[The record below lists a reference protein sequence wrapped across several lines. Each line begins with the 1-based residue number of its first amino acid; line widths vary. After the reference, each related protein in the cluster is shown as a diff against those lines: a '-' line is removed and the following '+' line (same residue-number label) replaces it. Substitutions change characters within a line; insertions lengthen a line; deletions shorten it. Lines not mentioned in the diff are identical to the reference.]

1 MSKVL
6 GTVSVVL
13 MLLVLLAQAAQY
25 SWKADFVQTNPT
37 KFGNGFVKGTMYY
50 RYDTANTKLSVVRYD
65 ITSPT
70 TITIMKVQAD
80 GRVYKRCTKCEG
92 ANDNSMVIPALHKLS
107 TDSCGMNG
115 QFYECTRKVSN
126 KQLTLRFK
134 SSSDTSKPI
143 RFTFDKDTYELSNQ
157 GSYTFTSSTFTV
169 QSSWDCGHC
178 VSMVDLFFLLDGS
191 DSLSRSDWS
200 KQVEFVS
207 KVAAMFTL
215 GESATAISI
224 ISWFFVWRVAWPLST
239 HKYLQEI
246 SSTSIPYETFALTP
260 PYTAGPYG
268 HYPDY
273 SWENSGGATHQY
285 LGFKEMIDQLNQNST
300 KLKGTS
306 RRIYTKGKK
315 VPTPIAI
322 AITDGYD
329 HSVDRGL
336 AWSGMFKK
344 VYKGYVIEV
353 GVGNSLNETFMKSM
367 ASNINGEPAMYQV
380 DSFNGLKDLVDK
392 IVTVSCDYGNT
403 ADACDAGCNGFCGCE
418 GKCFCPECKQ
428 TGDKCLEYK
437 CTSNGVTASKCVET
451 KPACLNDVNFCWN
464 QQCNRNTGTCTK
476 IETKCDKPKIPG
488 STKECMCAEPFC
500 RDNGC
505 RYSQVNSL
513 CPAVSCYVNPRCD
526 CSQAG
531 TFPDQYP
538 GCVYTPKSCKASV
551 ACKTSTCNRKTNQC
565 EETSNCT
572 VHSDKCYRNTCNT
585 TTGKCDA
592 VSVMA
597 NLPHHECMEYKCKD
611 GIVTEQPRDCA
622 AEAGDKDPCNVYT
635 CSKDQCSKKRI
646 DGCNSCGTTVCPDK
660 LCMITMCKT
669 SSTGEEECD
678 YKPKE
683 NNCTRGTCETGRC
696 DESTGGEC
704 VYTSDCLDDTA
715 NQCFRQDCV
724 GPHTCAWVP
733 REGVCSGDG
742 CHIRGRCVNNETGAC
757 EYDSPCPKNNCENV
771 TCELNTETNQPFCN
785 RVEYTGCTV
794 APGLEKCMYSECDA
808 ATDRCVEHDI
818 SCDDNNP
825 CTIDRCD
832 LTKGCDHTKE
842 YENETCTLYFCNA
855 SEPDDTKRWTT
866 RGKCDDSDFCTIDT
880 CDEETGECTYRPNMC
895 EDLEMEG
902 YVCFVRR
909 CVSNQNR
916 CMRRLVSG
924 AYIDICGNCITA
936 DQANASSYDM
946 DECLEGMGVNPVVA
960 GIAGGVAAAIAIA
973 VVIAVAGVTAGS
985 IYGTRELMKRA
996 RNAADQ
1002 GAQMNPLYED
1012 SKHEASNPFYE
1023 EAGDKE

>member
-1 MSKVL
+1 MNKTIGV
-6 GTVSVVL
+6 VSVALVVL
-13 MLLVLLAQAAQY
+13 ALAAQAEQF
-25 SWKADFVQTNPT
+25 SWKASFVQTNPT
-37 KFGNGFVKGTMYY
+37 KFGNGLVRGTMFF
-50 RYDTANTKLSVVRYD
+50 RYDTSDANKAVVRYD

-80 GRVYKRCTKCEG
+80 KRVYKRCTKCEG
-92 ANDNSMVIPALHKLS
+92 ANDNTMVIPALHKLS
-107 TDSCGMNG
+107 SDSCGMNG
-115 QFYECTRKVSN
+115 QQYECSRTVGG
-126 KQLTLRFK
+126 KQLTLRF
-134 SSSDTSKPI
+134 SSSSETSKPVS
-143 RFTFDKDTYELSNQ
+143 FTFDKDTYTLSNHQ
-157 GSYTFTSSTFTV
+157 SFDFSSSTFVV
-169 QSSWDCGHC
+169 QDSWDCGHC
-178 VSMVDLFFLLDGS
+178 VSMLDLFFLLDGS
-191 DSLSRSDWS
+191 DSLSKSDWI
-200 KQVEFVS
+200 QQLDFVD
-207 KVAAMFTL
+207 KVVSMFTL
-215 GESATAISI
+215 GESATAVSI
-224 ISWFFVWRVAWPLST
+224 ISWFYVRRVAWPLST
-239 HKYLQEI
+239 FRYLQEI
-246 SSTSIPYETFALTP
+246 SISSIPYETFALSPRCGTWCF
-260 PYTAGPYG
+260 
-268 HYPDY
+268 PDY
-273 SWENSGGATHQY
+273 TRDNYPGATHQW
-285 LGFKEMIDQLNQNST
+285 LGFSEMVDQLNQNST

-306 RRIYTKGKK
+306 RRITSGGKK
-315 VPTPIAI
+315 KPTVIAI
-322 AITDGYD
+322 VITDGKD
-329 HSVDRGL
+329 FTPNRGE
-336 AWSGMFKK
+336 AWSQMFKR
-344 VYKGYVIEV
+344 VYDGTVIEV
-353 GVGNSLNETFMKSM
+353 GVGNSLNLTFMNRM
-367 ASNINGEPAMYQV
+367 ASVIDGSPATYRV
-380 DSFNGLKDLVDK
+380 NNYAGLKDLVNK
-392 IVTVSCDYGNT
+392 IVKVSCDYSNS
-403 ADACDAGCNGFCGCE
+403 ADSCDAGCNGFCGCE
-418 GKCFCPECKQ
+418 GKCFCPECEE
-428 TGDKCLEYK
+428 TGTKCREYK

-464 QQCNRNTGTCTK
+464 QQCDRNTGTCTK
-476 IETKCDKPKIPG
+476 IDTKCDKPKVPG

-500 RDNGC
+500 RDNAC
-505 RYSQVNSL
+505 RYNQVNSL
-513 CPAVSCYVNPRCD
+513 CPAVSCYVDARCD

-538 GCVYTPKSCKASV
+538 GCVYTPKPCKASV
-551 ACKTSTCNRKTNQC
+551 ACKTSTCNPKTNQC
-565 EETSNCT
+565 EETPNCE
-572 VHSDKCYRNTCNT
+572 VHSDKCFRNTCNT

-597 NLPHHECMEYKCKD
+597 NLPHHVCMVYKCKD
-611 GIVTEQPRDCA
+611 GVVTEQPRDCA
-622 AEAGDKDPCNVYT
+622 AEAGDTDPCNAYT
-635 CSKDQCSKKRI
+635 CSNDQCSKTRI
-646 DGCNSCGTTVCPDK
+646 EGCNSCGTKVCPDR
-660 LCMITMCKT
+660 LCMITTCKT

-696 DESTGGEC
+696 DASTGGEC

-757 EYDSPCPKNNCENV
+757 EYDSPCQKNNCENV

-785 RVEYTGCTV
+785 RVAYTGCTV
-794 APGLEKCMYSECDA
+794 APGLAKCMYSECDA
-808 ATDRCVEHDI
+808 ATDKCVDHDI
-818 SCDDNNP
+818 SCDDGNP

-832 LTKGCDHTKE
+832 LTSGCVNTVE

-866 RGKCDDSDFCTIDT
+866 RGRCDDSDFCTLDT
-880 CDEETGECTYRPNMC
+880 CDEETGNCTHAPNMC
-895 EDLEMEG
+895 QELDMEG
-902 YVCFVRR
+902 YVCFVRK

-936 DQANASSYDM
+936 DKLDASSYDT
-946 DECLEGMGVNPVVA
+946 DECLDGMGVNPVVA

-973 VVIAVAGVTAGS
+973 VVVAVAGVTAGS

-1023 EAGDKE
+1023 EGGDKE